1 MTKTQ
6 SDCILNGCF
15 IKPMNENIAVL
26 LPVHSPRWVLGIG
39 IRMHWEKCGEIL
51 FFSKILCFLE
61 KSLLSFREKSYF
73 FEKKT
78 RFLSHDFSQYVRSRF
93 LIGGCTGKNVEKF
106 CFSPKYFV
114 FVFVTLCMFIFL
126 TLCMFIFVTLCMFVF
141 ATLCML
147 FL

>member
-51 FFSKILCFLE
+51 FFSKILCFLGKCEENLVFLKKFSIFLKSLYSHFE
-61 KSLLSFREKSYF
+61 KMWRKYCPFLQNWDFFSKLIFLLKFFVTLIGRHYHFNHNLNNLVFLLALLSFCNAN
-73 FEKKT
+73 
-78 RFLSHDFSQYVRSRF
+78 FSKV
-93 LIGGCTGKNVEKF
+93 
-106 CFSPKYFV
+106 
-114 FVFVTLCMFIFL
+114 
-126 TLCMFIFVTLCMFVF
+126 
-141 ATLCML
+141 
-147 FL
+147 

>member
-73 FEKKT
+73 FEK
-78 RFLSHDFSQYVRSRF
+78 RQDFLMIFPSMQELFSDCFESGNSRTGTGTGFQIPAKRSKE
-93 LIGGCTGKNVEKF
+93 ISYGNT
-106 CFSPKYFV
+106 
-114 FVFVTLCMFIFL
+114 
-126 TLCMFIFVTLCMFVF
+126 
-141 ATLCML
+141 
-147 FL
+147 

>member
-73 FEKKT
+73 FEKNVISRKILFFQKKT
-78 RFLSHDFSQYVRSRF
+78 IFSPDFPSMYTAYTMSLLYNNCF
-93 LIGGCTGKNVEKF
+93 LIATRRNSKEAGNG
-106 CFSPKYFV
+106 PKREG
-114 FVFVTLCMFIFL
+114 FL
-126 TLCMFIFVTLCMFVF
+126 
-141 ATLCML
+141 
-147 FL
+147 